1 MKILVLVFIFFSLNA
16 HGSRVGIIDSG
27 VYFEHDLLS
36 NSPWVNTGEVRDNW
50 VDDDQN
56 GKVDDFNGWNFA
68 ENSSEFFTPAH
79 IPFYHPSVYRVLEVA
94 SKLASGVIT
103 EEEQEFWD
111 REVQGLPA
119 DKKKAL
125 IAQVNHYGQYA
136 HGTHCAGVVARGNPD
151 AQIMSGKIFPDNQV
165 PEPHE
170 TYVLQKSYRPFGV
183 VDWLY
188 DGFSILANIIFVN
201 AANYLNETNM
211 DVANYSLGT
220 PIPMLAKSALAIGGN
235 KNPTDEEIRVE
246 SWRIFVSYEKQGK
259 KWMEAA
265 ANTLFV
271 IAAGN
276 DHSDNDVLP
285 YFPANMQI
293 DNSISVA
300 ATQGYSSLATF
311 SNYGKKYVHVGAP
324 GVNIMSSVPGPTLDM
339 ELPMSGT
346 SMAAPFV
353 TMVASKI
360 KDINPA
366 LTPLEMKKILM
377 GTVDKK
383 SWLTDHVVS
392 GGVVNFN
399 RAYSA
404 AKLTLSLSV
413 DEAISNARVDIR
425 DIVEAK
431 RKKSSV
437 RITKEM
443 KELAEQ
449 FIF

>member
-1 MKILVLVFIFFSLNA
+1 
-16 HGSRVGIIDSG
+16 
-27 VYFEHDLLS
+27 
-36 NSPWVNTGEVRDNW
+36 
-50 VDDDQN
+50 
-56 GKVDDFNGWNFA
+56 
-68 ENSSEFFTPAH
+68 
-79 IPFYHPSVYRVLEVA
+79 
-94 SKLASGVIT
+94 
-103 EEEQEFWD
+103 
-111 REVQGLPA
+111 
-119 DKKKAL
+119 
-125 IAQVNHYGQYA
+125 
-136 HGTHCAGVVARGNPD
+136 
-151 AQIMSGKIFPDNQV
+151 
-165 PEPHE
+165 
-170 TYVLQKSYRPFGV
+170 
-183 VDWLY
+183 
-188 DGFSILANIIFVN
+188 
-201 AANYLNETNM
+201 
-211 DVANYSLGT
+211 
-220 PIPMLAKSALAIGGN
+220 
-235 KNPTDEEIRVE
+235 
-246 SWRIFVSYEKQGK
+246 
-259 KWMEAA
+259 
-265 ANTLFV
+265 
-271 IAAGN
+271 
-276 DHSDNDVLP
+276 
-285 YFPANMQI
+285 
-293 DNSISVA
+293 
-300 ATQGYSSLATF
+300 
-311 SNYGKKYVHVGAP
+311 
-324 GVNIMSSVPGPTLDM
+324 MSSVPGPTLDM